1 MIKVTQDFDDDFITL
16 YKTQIMN
23 TSVESKLDDYYLLIP
38 ANIKHIMERIFS
50 RENLE
55 ELVTITPSALRN
67 KIDLVYQELPLLAEY
82 YCPEYYYDF
91 IEGAFRTD
99 EINIRVAGQSRLL
112 TEGKDEL
119 IYSISNNAATN
130 GYKLHDY
137 FLEQLRETTS
147 PSGLKSLIGK
157 IYNLKTGVNKKTTQF
172 KVLFPDWVINFS
184 EIFDYG
190 AMASQF
196 GRRIVRTL
204 SVGICPYCN
213 EEDIGSIE
221 DEGAEYRPDL
231 DHFYPKAKFPFLA
244 LSLGNLIPAGDR
256 CNSRYK
262 GTSSMLLSGISPYT
276 EGVSNDP
283 MYSFHI
289 LEDEGVSVGALG
301 VELIENNE
309 YGYNFDLFKLKA
321 VYNKPAIKKE
331 VTNFFGRYEWQKGFG
346 LNKLNVVLNDNTEIL
361 RIMNIDLDEPAVNHR
376 LKKLLVDALN
386 FKSGRNFRYSE

>member
-1 MIKVTQDFDDDFITL
+1 MIKVTQDFDDDFITQ
-16 YKTQIMN
+16 YKVLVMN
-23 TSVESKLDDYYLLIP
+23 ESVLPKLDNYYRSIP
-38 ANIKHIMERIFS
+38 DDIKQVMESIFS
-50 RENLE
+50 RENVE
-55 ELVTITPSALRN
+55 ELATMTPEDLRS
-67 KIDLVYQELPLLAEY
+67 KIDQVYQELPLLAEY

-99 EINIRVAGQSRLL
+99 EIDIRVAGQLL
-112 TEGKDEL
+112 TEAKDEL
-119 IYSISNNAATN
+119 IYSISNNTATN

-147 PSGLKSLIGK
+147 LSGLKSLIGK
-157 IYNLKTGVNKKTTQF
+157 IYNLKTGVNKKTPQF
-172 KVLFPDWVINFS
+172 KILFPDWVINFS

-190 AMASQF
+190 TMASQF
-196 GRRIVRTL
+196 GRRIVSTL

-262 GTSSMLLSGISPYT
+262 GASSMLLSGISPYT

-289 LEDEGVSVGALG
+289 LEDEGVSVGALE

>member
-1 MIKVTQDFDDDFITL
+1 MIKVTQDFDDDFITQ
-16 YKTQIMN
+16 YKVLVMN
-23 TSVESKLDDYYLLIP
+23 EIVLPKLDNYYRSIP
-38 ANIKHIMERIFS
+38 DDIKQVMESIFS
-50 RENLE
+50 RENVE
-55 ELVTITPSALRN
+55 ELATMTPEDLRS
-67 KIDLVYQELPLLAEY
+67 KIDQVYQELPLLAEY

-99 EINIRVAGQSRLL
+99 EIDIRVAGQLL
-112 TEGKDEL
+112 TEAKDEL
-119 IYSISNNAATN
+119 IYSISNNTATN

-147 PSGLKSLIGK
+147 LSGLKSLIGK
-157 IYNLKTGVNKKTTQF
+157 IYNLKTGVNKKTPQF
-172 KVLFPDWVINFS
+172 KILFPDWVINFS

-190 AMASQF
+190 TMASQF
-196 GRRIVRTL
+196 GRRIVSTL

-262 GTSSMLLSGISPYT
+262 GASSMLLSGISPYT

-289 LEDEGVSVGALG
+289 LEDEGVSVGALE

-346 LNKLNVVLNDNTEIL
+346 LNKINVVLNDNTEIL

>member
-1 MIKVTQDFDDDFITL
+1 MIKVTQDFDDDFITQ
-16 YKTQIMN
+16 YKVLVMN
-23 TSVESKLDDYYLLIP
+23 ESVLPKLDNYYRSIP
-38 ANIKHIMERIFS
+38 DDIKQVMESIFS
-50 RENLE
+50 RENVE
-55 ELVTITPSALRN
+55 ELATMTPADLRS
-67 KIDLVYQELPLLAEY
+67 KIDQVYQELPLLAEY

-99 EINIRVAGQSRLL
+99 EIDIRVAGQLL
-112 TEGKDEL
+112 TEAKDEL
-119 IYSISNNAATN
+119 IYSISNNTTTN

-147 PSGLKSLIGK
+147 LSGLKSLIGK
-157 IYNLKTGVNKKTTQF
+157 IYNLKTGVNKKTPQF
-172 KVLFPDWVINFS
+172 KILFPDWVINFS

-190 AMASQF
+190 TMASQF
-196 GRRIVRTL
+196 GRRIVSTL

-262 GTSSMLLSGISPYT
+262 GASSMLLSGISPYT

-289 LEDEGVSVGALG
+289 LEDEGVSVGALE

-309 YGYNFDLFKLKA
+309 YGYNFNLFKLKA

-331 VTNFFGRYEWQKGFG
+331 VTNFFDRYEWQKSLG
-346 LNKLNVVLNDNTEIL
+346 LNELNVVLNDNTKIQ

-386 FKSGRNFRYSE
+386 FKSGRSFRYSE

>member
-23 TSVESKLDDYYLLIP
+23 TSVESKLDGYYLLIP

-67 KIDLVYQELPLLAEY
+67 KIDQVYQELPLLAEY

-91 IEGAFRTD
+91 IEGAFGTN
-99 EINIRVAGQSRLL
+99 EINIRDAGHLRLL
-112 TEGKDEL
+112 AEGKDEL
-119 IYSISNNAATN
+119 IYSLSNNTSTN
-130 GYKLHDY
+130 GYTLHNH
-137 FLEQLRETTS
+137 FLEELIDTTA

-190 AMASQF
+190 TMANQF
-196 GRRIVRTL
+196 GREIVRTL

-221 DEGAEYRPDL
+221 EEGAEYRPDL

-262 GTSSMLLSGISPYT
+262 GASSMLLSGISPFT

-289 LEDEGVSVGALG
+289 LEDEGVSVGALE

-309 YGYNFDLFKLKA
+309 YGYNFNLFKLKA

-331 VTNFFGRYEWQKGFG
+331 VTNFFDRYEWQKNLG
-346 LNKLNVVLNDNTEIL
+346 LNELNVVLNDNTKIQ

-386 FKSGRNFRYSE
+386 FKSGRSFRYS